1 MNQNVVDMAVNW
13 IVYNTRYT
21 PFQCYRVIEIIS
33 QKGEKAPY
41 YLTKKQKKIL
51 DLLMWLFMAD
61 NETNSEPIQ
70 NRN

>member
-33 QKGEKAPY
+33 KKGEKAPY

-51 DLLMWLFMAD
+51 DLLMWLFMVD
-61 NETNSEPIQ
+61 TDSEPIQ

>member
-33 QKGEKAPY
+33 KKGEKAPY

-51 DLLMWLFMAD
+51 DLLMWLFMVD
-61 NETNSEPIQ
+61 TETDSEPIQ

>member
-33 QKGEKAPY
+33 KKGEKAPY
-41 YLTKKQKKIL
+41 CLTKKQKKIL

-61 NETNSEPIQ
+61 NETDSEPIQ